1 MPLSVL
7 SAGRHPCAQELSP
20 MEMQTGSGDGPV
32 TMPGEGHEV
41 RQSLAGEDTGVPLP
55 VGL

>member
-1 MPLSVL
+1 
-7 SAGRHPCAQELSP
+7 